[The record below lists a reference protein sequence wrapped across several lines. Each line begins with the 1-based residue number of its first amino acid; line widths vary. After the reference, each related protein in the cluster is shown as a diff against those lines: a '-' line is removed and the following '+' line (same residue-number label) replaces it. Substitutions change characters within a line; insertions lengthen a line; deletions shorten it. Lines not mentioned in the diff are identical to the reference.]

1 MAQRKGTILWSLW
14 AAALILAQ
22 LAALLP
28 LDSRAEAAQPA
39 SAAARGG
46 YVALTFDDGPWP
58 ETTQALLEGLAQRGV
73 KATFFLIGSQVAG
86 QEDLVRRMA
95 AEGHQVGVHTWDHVQ
110 LKGMTP
116 EQIDGQLGKC
126 RACLQEILGPVELMV
141 RPPYGFVD
149 DTLLRCAQAPI
160 ICWSVDTEDWK
171 DRNADR
177 IVDTVTDQVRD
188 GSIILMHDIFETSV
202 EAALQCVDLLLAED
216 YYFVTVEELFALR
229 GVTPEKGQV
238 YLNLPPGT
246 G

>member
-1 MAQRKGTILWSLW
+1 MAARKKNILWTLW
-14 AAALILAQ
+14 GIAFLLS
-22 LAALLP
+22 LAALLLP
-28 LDSRAEAAQPA
+28 AREEAQPV
-39 SAAARGG
+39 SARKNGG

-116 EQIDGQLGKC
+116 EQIDGQLGRC

-216 YYFVTVEELFALR
+216 YYFITVEELFALR

>member
-1 MAQRKGTILWSLW
+1 MKRMLLSVLLG
-14 AAALILAQ
+14 LILI
-22 LAALLP
+22 LP
-28 LDSRAEAAQPA
+28 VSAISPEEQERQPL
-39 SAAARGG
+39 G

-116 EQIDGQLGKC
+116 EQIDGQLGRC

>member
-1 MAQRKGTILWSLW
+1 M
-14 AAALILAQ
+14 
-22 LAALLP
+22 
-28 LDSRAEAAQPA
+28 
-39 SAAARGG
+39 
-46 YVALTFDDGPWP
+46 
-58 ETTQALLEGLAQRGV
+58 
-73 KATFFLIGSQVAG
+73 KATFFLIGSRVAG

-95 AEGHQVGVHTWDHVQ
+95 AEGHQVGVHAWDHVQ

-126 RACLQEILGPVELMV
+126 RACLQEILGPVELRV

-202 EAALQCVDLLLAED
+202 EAALQCVDLRRAED
-216 YYFVTVEELFALR
+216 YSFITVEELFALR

>member
-1 MAQRKGTILWSLW
+1 MARRKGTILWSLW

-28 LDSRAEAAQPA
+28 LDSRAEEARPA

-116 EQIDGQLGKC
+116 EQIDGQLGRC

-216 YYFVTVEELFALR
+216 YYFITVEELFALR